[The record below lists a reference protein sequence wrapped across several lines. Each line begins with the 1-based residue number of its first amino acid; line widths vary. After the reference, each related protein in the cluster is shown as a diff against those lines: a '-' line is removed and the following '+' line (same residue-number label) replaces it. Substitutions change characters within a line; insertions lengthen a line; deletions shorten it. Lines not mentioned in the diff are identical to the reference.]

1 MILHRNRM
9 RESMKSIKAVHKE
22 MHLNADNSGTRMVV
36 FFKPLQVYCGP
47 LDHCEMEMENRRHM

>member
-1 MILHRNRM
+1 
-9 RESMKSIKAVHKE
+9 MKSIKAVHKE